1 MLAHAIF
8 FYFFSVIA
16 VFSAIMVIASK
27 NTVHSVFFLILDF
40 ISISCLF
47 IMIGA
52 EFLGMIMLIVYVG
65 AVAVLFLFV
74 VMMLN
79 VAQQKDEWFKGK
91 IFTSHIPFGSLISII
106 IFLELIIVI
115 GGWKYK
121 PDLIET
127 SSIQIDNNF
136 TNTHALGNVIY
147 TEYIHL
153 FQLSGLILLVAM
165 IGAIVLTYRK
175 RDGVKRQSYFRQ
187 VSREKAE
194 GVTLVDVESN
204 KGVNLNEQYCF
215 GPLSNTCSNNFY
227 DWCNWN
233 ISKHKECNY
242 NFNVN

>member
-8 FYFFSVIA
+8 FYFFSIIA

-27 NTVHSVFFLILDF
+27 NTVQSVFFLILDF

-47 IMIGA
+47 LMIGA

-121 PDLIET
+121 PNLIEA
-127 SSIQIDNNF
+127 SSIQIDKNF
-136 TNTHALGNVIY
+136 TNTHALGNIIY
-147 TEYIHL
+147 TDYIHL
-153 FQLSGLILLVAM
+153 FQLAGLILLVAM

-175 RDGVKRQSYFRQ
+175 REGVKRQSYFKQ
-187 VSREKAE
+187 VSREKKDS
-194 GVTLVDVESN
+194 VTLVDAKIK
-204 KGVNLNEQYCF
+204 KGITL
-215 GPLSNTCSNNFY
+215 
-227 DWCNWN
+227 DD
-233 ISKHKECNY
+233 
-242 NFNVN
+242 